1 LNLALNARDAMRI
14 GGVVLIEA
22 RNVKASDKDK
32 PAGLAPGDYV
42 ADPQASQLVWLI
54 PATVIPRRV

>member
-22 RNVKASDKDK
+22 RNVS
-32 PAGLAPGDYV
+32 
-42 ADPQASQLVWLI
+42 I
-54 PATVIPRRV
+54 PAVMAALPN